1 MRISDWSSAV
11 CSSDLMNAA
20 PHGCTVPCSWVEQ
33 TSSSNHD
40 QLGLGCARLL
50 ERLQY
55 GHEVA
60 GACAKRVHRLHD
72 VVQRDAGR
80 EAELL
85 AALLLYIGSA
95 LGNPRHLPTRKQ
107 PQLSDPRVFGN
118 LPRTAA
124 VLYGSPSTTHQSPT
138 HHIAPARSTDH

>member
-40 QLGLGCARLL
+40 QLGLECARLL

-80 EAELL
+80 EEEHV
-85 AALLLYIGSA
+85 AALLRSEE
-95 LGNPRHLPTRKQ
+95 R
-107 PQLSDPRVFGN
+107 RVGKKC
-118 LPRTAA
+118 
-124 VLYGSPSTTHQSPT
+124 VSTC
-138 HHIAPARSTDH
+138 RSRWASHV